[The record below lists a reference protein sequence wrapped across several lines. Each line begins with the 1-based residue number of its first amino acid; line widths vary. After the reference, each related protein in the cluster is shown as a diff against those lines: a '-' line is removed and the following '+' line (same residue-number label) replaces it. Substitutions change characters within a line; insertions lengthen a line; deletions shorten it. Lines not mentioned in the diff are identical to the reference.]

1 MTCGLRDLIALNLGS
16 LALLIIG
23 AILIWRGVEFSRDAV
38 AIKDLSTEKQDEV
51 PREQAVAWLR
61 AHREF
66 DR

>member
-38 AIKDLSTEKQDEV
+38 AASTGGST
-51 PREQAVAWLR
+51 PS
-61 AHREF
+61 
-66 DR
+66 